1 MWSLAN
7 GDTVSPTTV
16 APGGANRCRRPPAGA
31 RPGPRRNRAS
41 LVRPLICGAKTTP
54 APGRPPLPGS
64 LPAGATHPLHRRRGG
79 HPAGATRPRLLC
91 PACLPDGMTHL
102 RHQRQARLP
111 DGATRRYHRRQAD
124 LPHGATRP
132 RLLCPACLPDGAT
145 HSLHRRQ
152 TRLPDGEATRP
163 PLPCPTCLT
172 RGTGLRQPRSGGS
185 QPSGRNRH
193 TAHRTH
199 PTDRRPALI
208 RLSRRFVPCRRVDR
222 GRLER
227 PA

>member
-1 MWSLAN
+1 MAVWRIANSPVNPQGSAMWSLAN

-111 DGATRRYHRRQAD
+111 DGATR
-124 LPHGATRP
+124 
-132 RLLCPACLPDGAT
+132 
-145 HSLHRRQ
+145 
-152 TRLPDGEATRP
+152 P